1 MADTLE
7 AVIGGSRASQFRQ
20 EGDEYNILVR
30 LNEAERSNI
39 AQIGQVPVVTPSG
52 QTVPIGSLVTMQRRE
67 GPVSIDRQ
75 DQERIVTV
83 NANYAN
89 RDLGSIMQDIDER
102 LTAFSVPLGFS
113 FNYGGEYEEQ
123 QKSFNELL
131 LVLGLAIVLVYMVM
145 AAQFESLRDPL
156 IILFSIPLAA
166 IGIALIWF

>member
-1 MADTLE
+1 MTDSTISRREGMPEMIITVDRSKAASIGVNASEVADTLE

-75 DQERIVTV
+75 DQERVVTV

-89 RDLGSIMQDIDER
+89 RDLGWIMQDIDER
-102 LTAFSVPLGFS
+102 
-113 FNYGGEYEEQ
+113 
-123 QKSFNELL
+123 
-131 LVLGLAIVLVYMVM
+131 
-145 AAQFESLRDPL
+145 
-156 IILFSIPLAA
+156 
-166 IGIALIWF
+166 